1 VAWEFFGTPA
11 AKDAF
16 RSKVAALYPKHEI
29 EPFTELFWR
38 RVQAWR
44 EDNRV

>member
-1 VAWEFFGTPA
+1 MWEFFGTPP
-11 AKDAF
+11 AKEAF
-16 RSKVAALYPKHEI
+16 RQKVAALYPKHEI

-44 EDNRV
+44 ADQKGA